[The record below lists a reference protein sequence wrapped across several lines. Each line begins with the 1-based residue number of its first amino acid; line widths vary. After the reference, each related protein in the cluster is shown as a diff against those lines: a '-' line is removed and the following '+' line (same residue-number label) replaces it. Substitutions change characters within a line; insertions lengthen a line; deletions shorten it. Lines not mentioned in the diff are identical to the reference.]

1 MSATKSLS
9 SFLFLALV
17 LSHQL
22 TNFVDAVPTSNH
34 PKKINASKLPTTL
47 QPTNKSSYRNARFLG
62 KFSFLAGLGL
72 PDTVPLPIK
81 REDLLYERVP
91 TRFSAS
97 YNFPPVRWGPYFAA
111 VYEPTPIF
119 VRNPLSYI
127 AAALNPFN
135 WFAGTGTMSST
146 GGPETTTSVLSTS
159 LPVAVSSQQDGDVVV
174 LLQEPDNEIPNEDRI
189 LSSDKV
195 EVQKKK
201 QDFHTDKTTKIMS
214 TDGPET
220 TSTLGD
226 VFTIVAE
233 NEDTSMDDL
242 TAEET
247 TLKLNREMNQ
257 RISEEGRQTHE
268 KRPHRKRPHT
278 THKATHPT
286 TKEATTASTKATRAT
301 TTTTETSG
309 EAEDVTD
316 ETFFPPDITETPM
329 TNEANENV
337 TETLPPP
344 TSSPT
349 SPPTSTT
356 KPSQPGYYYNGYYYG
371 GQPQDISNVQ
381 FTTQQ
386 PDIIT
391 SAVPARLQ
399 GYNSDNPFRQQFQP
413 NYDNYDQSQSQSF
426 FDYYSRYEQNPGKSK
441 DLFGKPLDF
450 LNNGINTIDQ
460 LNGFKPSFPY
470 YH

>member
-1 MSATKSLS
+1 MQT
-9 SFLFLALV
+9 
-17 LSHQL
+17 
-22 TNFVDAVPTSNH
+22 
-34 PKKINASKLPTTL
+34 
-47 QPTNKSSYRNARFLG
+47 
-62 KFSFLAGLGL
+62 
-72 PDTVPLPIK
+72 
-81 REDLLYERVP
+81 E
-91 TRFSAS
+91 
-97 YNFPPVRWGPYFAA
+97 
-111 VYEPTPIF
+111 
-119 VRNPLSYI
+119 
-127 AAALNPFN
+127 
-135 WFAGTGTMSST
+135 
-146 GGPETTTSVLSTS
+146 
-159 LPVAVSSQQDGDVVV
+159 
-174 LLQEPDNEIPNEDRI
+174 
-189 LSSDKV
+189 
-195 EVQKKK
+195 K

-220 TSTLGD
+220 TSTFGD
-226 VFTIVAE
+226 VSTIIAD

-247 TLKLNREMNQ
+247 TLKLNRGINQ
-257 RISEEGRQTHE
+257 RISDESRQTHE

-278 THKATHPT
+278 THKATRPT
-286 TKEATTASTKATRAT
+286 TKQATTASTRATTTTTT

-316 ETFFPPDITETPM
+316 ETFFPPEITESPM
-329 TNEANENV
+329 TTEANENV

-356 KPSQPGYYYNGYYYG
+356 KPSQPSFYPGYYYG

-391 SAVPARLQ
+391 NAVPARLQ
-399 GYNSDNPFRQQFQP
+399 GFNSGNPSRQQFQP
-413 NYDNYDQSQSQSF
+413 NYDNYDQSQSQSL
-426 FDYYSRYEQNPGKSK
+426 FDYYSRYDQNPAESK
-441 DLFGKPLDF
+441 DFFGKPLDF